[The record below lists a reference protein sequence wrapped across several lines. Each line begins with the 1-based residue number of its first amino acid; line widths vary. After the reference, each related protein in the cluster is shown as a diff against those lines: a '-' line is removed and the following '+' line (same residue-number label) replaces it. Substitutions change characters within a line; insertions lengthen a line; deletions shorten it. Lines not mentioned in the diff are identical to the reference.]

1 MKGEV
6 ATVSIASVLPI
17 NDGQSRRGDGIY
29 PRTSQPEMEG
39 QSIPQNRTFHIDTP
53 GRKPQRHCTVI
64 PLWLLLSRPDIDDGR
79 EPSPV
84 TCREAALVERDMFDS
99 IRIEGRE

>member
-6 ATVSIASVLPI
+6 ATVSLASVLPI
-17 NDGQSRRGDGIY
+17 DDGQCRRGDGIY

-39 QSIPQNRTFHIDTP
+39 QSILQNRTFHIDTP
-53 GRKPQRHCTVI
+53 GRKSQRQCTMI
-64 PLWLLLSRPDIDDGR
+64 LSWILLPRPDIDDRR
-79 EPSPV
+79 EPSSV
-84 TCREAALVERDMFDS
+84 TCREAALVEIDLLDS